1 MFLIHIAGSLC
12 GQWQWN
18 KSPDLVQEWWRVC
31 YECVQTGSAV
41 IQSRQQRCNRH
52 WEYEWMRGA
61 LWMRLWCTACSQG
74 LVDSIPLSQKGL
86 TCTFPLARP
95 MQPKLVRGAGPKDD
109 VQSQSRVCHEQLQ
122 DRRTDTHLFSQ
133 IIHVGDV
140 VHLDGVSLGCH
151 IPARENG

>member
-1 MFLIHIAGSLC
+1 MFLIHIAGSLY

-18 KSPDLVQEWWRVC
+18 KNPDLVQEWWRVC

-41 IQSRQQRCNRH
+41 IQSRQQRYNRH

-61 LWMRLWCTACSQG
+61 LWLRLWCTAWSQG
-74 LVDSIPLSQKGL
+74 LVDSGWPDVHLPIGP
-86 TCTFPLARP
+86 ARAA
-95 MQPKLVRGAGPKDD
+95 KTVRGAGPKDD

-133 IIHVGDV
+133 LIHVGQ
-140 VHLDGVSLGCH
+140 GSESKFGIGPKKKNCH
-151 IPARENG
+151 

>member
-1 MFLIHIAGSLC
+1 
-12 GQWQWN
+12 
-18 KSPDLVQEWWRVC
+18 
-31 YECVQTGSAV
+31 
-41 IQSRQQRCNRH
+41 
-52 WEYEWMRGA
+52 
-61 LWMRLWCTACSQG
+61 MRLWCTACSQG

-95 MQPKLVRGAGPKDD
+95 MQPKLVRGAGPKDN